1 MDEAETLRQQLAAT
15 LREMNEYRSLLMLPP
30 VSSIDGDG
38 ASETVA
44 LWGIPRNEMNKGRDK
59 GDFGERRDGLDNGR
73 TSGVDASLSLH
84 ANGHNEHLSG
94 SGASHTPDQQQQ
106 HQCMFMTPSL
116 QSLPVEML
124 SLIASFLRPVD
135 ILTVT
140 HLCAFFR
147 RHFSH
152 VTEAVFGVSRAFDMP
167 LHLVWPVFHF
177 PCMASETDDDFSDV
191 QDGDHPDPHG
201 ASPPGIYNSLVHD
214 PLSNLHQ
221 DIPVHLLYAVHSL
234 RKCLNKHGGSAY
246 IKPSSLR
253 WLHQTARLLPNTLD
267 VNIVVAAFDEFHL
280 FESDD
285 SNRIIKMLAK
295 LRKRFNFHIRSLE
308 LQCYDVDED
317 LIADALSGL
326 QIEQLILPDYIPTEI
341 ANALP
346 QISGLKAVRIVA
358 VDAEGED
365 VDNET
370 PFRNIILNCPGLC
383 QLDFWEA
390 QPAFLQNSV
399 LPQIFDFIKTCGY
412 REAAT
417 IKSESTSS
425 PAISE
430 TLMLHSHSIQ
440 SSHPAT
446 PSMSAR
452 TSPQYDHTTNLTST
466 PPLPAIREIKF
477 TCAAGTLPL
486 KTQHVIC
493 SYKEALEA
501 HGWTVVELQDEGS
514 LMWMYGLVSITE
526 HSERNSIS
534 AASNNTN
541 NVQTGC
547 RSSDSGGMTELCLE
561 ESFFSH
567 MNPVVAVND
576 LVAQAKLDAATD
588 ERKDS
593 GCDFSG
599 GGPSSSSLPEQV
611 VLDAVVDGLACA
623 SDFSELNESHGFT
636 SQQYSW
642 CGGNWDAVTHNF
654 GGGDVSNQTWQDL
667 ESGGSESRKN
677 LKRRG
682 GVDGYAAAAAMNFV
696 DDAASQLTRSDGKRS
711 CI

>member
-1 MDEAETLRQQLAAT
+1 MDEAETLRHQLAAT

-30 VSSIDGDG
+30 VTSIDGDG

-44 LWGIPRNEMNKGRDK
+44 LWGIPRNDMNKVRDK
-59 GDFGERRDGLDNGR
+59 GDEADRRVRLDDSR
-73 TSGVDASLSLH
+73 ASGVDSSLPLQ
-84 ANGHNEHLSG
+84 ANGHCEHIFG
-94 SGASHTPDQQQQ
+94 HGASCTMQHQQ
-106 HQCMFMTPSL
+106 QCMFMTPSL

-177 PCMASETDDDFSDV
+177 PCMASETDDDFNDG
-191 QDGDHPDPHG
+191 QDGDHPDPQG

-295 LRKRFNFHIRSLE
+295 LIKRFNFHIRSLE

-317 LIADALSGL
+317 LIADALAGL
-326 QIEQLILPDYIPTEI
+326 QIEQLILPDYIPMEI

-390 QPAFLQNSV
+390 QPTFLQNSV

-417 IKSESTSS
+417 VKSDSGS
-425 PAISE
+425 PVK
-430 TLMLHSHSIQ
+430 TLMLQSHSIQ
-440 SSHPAT
+440 SSLLAT
-446 PSMSAR
+446 PSMS
-452 TSPQYDHTTNLTST
+452 THISPQYDHTSSITST
-466 PPLPAIREIKF
+466 PPLPALREIKF

-514 LMWMYGLVSITE
+514 LMWIYGLVSITN
-526 HSERNSIS
+526 HPERRAIS
-534 AASNNTN
+534 GASNTN
-541 NVQTGC
+541 DVQT
-547 RSSDSGGMTELCLE
+547 SNDSMTELCLE

-567 MNPVVAVND
+567 LNPVVAAND
-576 LVAQAKLDAATD
+576 AAIQVKLDAATD

-593 GCDFSG
+593 GCDFSSG
-599 GGPSSSSLPEQV
+599 SSSIHELPVRV
-611 VLDAVVDGLACA
+611 VPDSVDGPACA
-623 SDFSELNESHGFT
+623 SGFSELNESHGFT
-636 SQQYSW
+636 SQPYPW
-642 CGGNWDAVTHNF
+642 GAGTWDSANHNF
-654 GGGDVSNQTWQDL
+654 GGGDASNDAWQDL
-667 ESGGSESRKN
+667 ASGSESRKN

-682 GVDGYAAAAAMNFV
+682 GVVDGYSAATAMNFV
-696 DDAASQLTRSDGKRS
+696 DDCASQLSRSDGKRS

>member
-1 MDEAETLRQQLAAT
+1 MDEAETLRHQLAAT

-44 LWGIPRNEMNKGRDK
+44 LWGIPRNELNKGSDR
-59 GDFGERRDGLDNGR
+59 GDFVDRRDGLGDGR
-73 TSGVDASLSLH
+73 TGRVDASLSLQ

-94 SGASHTPDQQQQ
+94 HGASHTQQ
-106 HQCMFMTPSL
+106 HQRMFMTPSL
-116 QSLPVEML
+116 QSLPVELL

-152 VTEAVFGVSRAFDMP
+152 VTDAVFGVSRAFDMP
-167 LHLVWPVFHF
+167 LQLVWPVFHF
-177 PCMASETDDDFSDV
+177 PCMASETDDDFSDGQEV
-191 QDGDHPDPHG
+191 DHPDPHG

-234 RKCLNKHGGSAY
+234 RKCLNKYGGSAY

-317 LIADALSGL
+317 LIADALAGL
-326 QIEQLILPDYIPTEI
+326 QIEQLILPDYIPIEI

-346 QISGLKAVRIVA
+346 QISGLKAIRIVA

-390 QPAFLQNSV
+390 QPMFLQNSV

-417 IKSESTSS
+417 IKSDSASY

-430 TLMLHSHSIQ
+430 TLMLQSHPIQ

-446 PSMSAR
+446 PSMSAH
-452 TSPQYDHTTNLTST
+452 TSPQYDHTPTLTST

-486 KTQHVIC
+486 KTQQVIC
-493 SYKEALEA
+493 SYKESLEA

-514 LMWMYGLVSITE
+514 LMWMYGLVTITE
-526 HSERNSIS
+526 HSERNSTG
-534 AASNNTN
+534 AASNTN

-547 RSSDSGGMTELCLE
+547 RSNDDGMTELYLE

-599 GGPSSSSLPEQV
+599 GPSSSLPERV
-611 VLDAVVDGLACA
+611 VLDAAVDGLACA

-642 CGGNWDAVTHNF
+642 CGGNWDAVTHTF

-667 ESGGSESRKN
+667 ESGSESRKN

-682 GVDGYAAAAAMNFV
+682 GVDGYAAATAMNFV
-696 DDAASQLTRSDGKRS
+696 DDRASQLTRSDGKRS